1 LLDPLITRPAIVKP
15 LTYLDAIVAVLMVAS
30 LGWLLHASSRAAA
43 EAIRLYGH
51 NVDSGAIEGIT
62 ATLYC
67 APNAV
72 LFAFAAVAMWRAWRI
87 RWFAQGIAIV
97 WLIGPVMFAT
107 FAKGV

>member
-1 LLDPLITRPAIVKP
+1 MITRSAIAKT
-15 LTYLDAIVAVLMVAS
+15 LTYLDAIVAVVMVVS
-30 LGWLLHASSRAAA
+30 LGWLIHASSRAAA

-72 LFAFAAVAMWRAWRI
+72 FFAIAAVAMWRGWRI
-87 RWFAQGIAIV
+87 RWFAQGLAIL
-97 WLIGPVMFAT
+97 WLIGPAMFAV
-107 FAKGV
+107 FDNGV